1 MGLKDSI
8 DIWVHKGIP
17 KPESYERKK
26 LYNFGDELGITAKKK
41 KTDLD

>member
-8 DIWVHKGIP
+8 DAWAHGGIP

-26 LYNFGDELGITAKKK
+26 LYNFGGELGITAKN
-41 KTDLD
+41 